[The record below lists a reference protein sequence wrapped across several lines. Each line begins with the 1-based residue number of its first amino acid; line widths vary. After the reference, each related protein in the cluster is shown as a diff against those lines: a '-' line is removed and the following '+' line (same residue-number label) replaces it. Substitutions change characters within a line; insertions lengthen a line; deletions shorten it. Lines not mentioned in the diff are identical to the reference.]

1 MLSTRKNI
9 EQYLSRDTE
18 TDVGAE
24 ESGNSVKP
32 GIHISLWTKAVVCKL
47 TIILNFGSN
56 LYMKLSATL
65 L

>member
-9 EQYLSRDTE
+9 EQYLLRDTE

-32 GIHISLWTKAVVCKL
+32 GIHISL
-47 TIILNFGSN
+47 
-56 LYMKLSATL
+56 
-65 L
+65 